1 LLQRILLVLVGIL
14 AVALVVGLV
23 AGRGDDGEETTAT
36 ATGKKR
42 VAGVSEEVTEC
53 EKMGISS
60 PPREE
65 GTCDADGIRW
75 VVVNRDGL
83 LKLPTLEAEM
93 LDLRETRTI
102 TDESGGSATAKGTYV
117 IVELSI
123 TNHTDAPER
132 FEDSQIVLLAGG
144 PYTADAKVQSTVER
158 KSFLGQ
164 DTPIQ
169 PGDSQVGTV
178 VFDLP
183 SSAFKALDTEGEGNL
198 NIVNFGSRGEIFEQ
212 GEIGVIRT
220 YQ

>member
-1 LLQRILLVLVGIL
+1 LLQRILAVLVGIL

-23 AGRGDDGEETTAT
+23 AGGGDDGETTAT
-36 ATGKKR
+36 TTGKG
-42 VAGVSEEVTEC
+42 AAASAPEENAC
-53 EKMGISS
+53 EEEGIST

-65 GTCDADGIRW
+65 GTCVAEGTRY
-75 VVVNRDGL
+75 VVVNRDGV

-93 LDLRETRTI
+93 LDLRETKTI
-102 TDESGGSATAKGTYV
+102 TGESGGSATAKGTYA

-123 TNHTDAPER
+123 TNRTDAPER
-132 FEDSQIVLLAGG
+132 FEDSQIVLWVGG
-144 PYTADAKVQSTVER
+144 PYTADAKVQSKVER

-183 SSAFKALDTEGEGNL
+183 NTGFKALDREGNL
-198 NIVNFGSRGEIFEQ
+198 DIVNFGSKGEVLAQ
-212 GEIGVIRT
+212 GEIGTIRT